1 MLRGPEV
8 RPGGDPIRRALF
20 LLGLAC
26 AFVSLGSCSSKPD
39 CETECNRF
47 FQECTTAA
55 GSDSTAKLVCYES
68 RSACIHDCTVS
79 PALMLAP
86 MGFDSI
92 SMAMRSAR
100 DGRDGRP

>member
-8 RPGGDPIRRALF
+8 RPGGDPIRRSLF

-26 AFVSLGSCSSKPD
+26 AFMSLGSCSKKPDWKPD

-47 FQECTTAA
+47 FRECTTAA

-92 SMAMRSAR
+92 SMAMRNAR
-100 DGRDGRP
+100 DG